1 MKIPSAKFLV
11 VPIFKKKFRA
21 IIPP

>member
-1 MKIPSAKFLV
+1 MKIHSAIFFI